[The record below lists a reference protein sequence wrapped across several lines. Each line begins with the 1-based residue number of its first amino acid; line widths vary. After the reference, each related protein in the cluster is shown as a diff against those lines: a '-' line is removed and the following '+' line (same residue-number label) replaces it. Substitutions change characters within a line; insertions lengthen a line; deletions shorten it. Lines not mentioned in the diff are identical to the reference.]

1 MSGIH
6 IPPKAIAAVANLIH
20 ERGELV
26 SFGDQLGAAAPFIVA
41 AYLRDTASAIA
52 VGSAVIPDEDQAI
65 DLLTDLADDLESP

>member
-41 AYLRDTASAIA
+41 AYLRDIASSISGLA
-52 VGSAVIPDEDQAI
+52 SDEIVA
-65 DLLTDLADDLESP
+65 LLTDLADDLEAP